1 MGEKLLAGN
10 PHEVVIQGFA
20 TSLQQHSNYLIEHSK
35 WADILVMYKKI
46 LALKPNQQQALQG
59 LLGLGANLFDQ
70 KKWEESIT
78 VSRALLEIKPD
89 PDIAWLIIGSALW
102 KQSKLPESALAF
114 ADGLKVNPKNL
125 DLLSSDAELAFVQG
139 DLTRCQAR
147 IAAALPLV
155 KRDNEFFAILPF
167 YQWLSNPAQGWQP
180 VLTAIQGTNPK
191 VKFRGSFDTTKPVL
205 GRLDQ
210 ETQQIAR
217 HFIEFF
223 EGKVD
228 LPTLQGRLAEH

>member
-89 PDIAWLIIGSALW
+89 PDIAWLII
-102 KQSKLPESALAF
+102 
-114 ADGLKVNPKNL
+114 
-125 DLLSSDAELAFVQG
+125 
-139 DLTRCQAR
+139 TRCSTFQAISPSNWRSDRPSNRFTKMHKVCAKTFRAIRLVKCQRSRAR
-147 IAAALPLV
+147 IFS
-155 KRDNEFFAILPF
+155 K
-167 YQWLSNPAQGWQP
+167 
-180 VLTAIQGTNPK
+180 
-191 VKFRGSFDTTKPVL
+191 
-205 GRLDQ
+205 
-210 ETQQIAR
+210 
-217 HFIEFF
+217 
-223 EGKVD
+223 
-228 LPTLQGRLAEH
+228 

>member
-1 MGEKLLAGN
+1 MVKLFMDN
-10 PHEVVIQGFA
+10 
-20 TSLQQHSNYLIEHSK
+20 SNNYLTEQGK
-35 WADILVMYKKI
+35 WADLLRIYKKI

-59 LLGLGANLFDQ
+59 LLGLGANLFGQ

-89 PDIAWLIIGSALW
+89 SDVAWLIIGGALW
-102 KQSKLPESALAF
+102 EQGKLPEAASAF
-114 ADGLKVNPKNL
+114 ADGLKVNPNNL
-125 DLLSSDAELAFVQG
+125 DLLSNDAELAFVQG

-155 KRDNEFFAILPF
+155 KRDNQFFAILPF

-180 VLTAIQGTNPK
+180 VLTAIQGIGPK
-191 VKFRGSFDTTKPVL
+191 VKFRSSFDTIKPAL

-210 ETQQIAR
+210 EKQQIAQR
-217 HFIEFF
+217 FIEFF
-223 EGKVD
+223 EGKID
-228 LPTLQGRLAEH
+228 LPTLQARLAEH